1 MSGIVLQVSLK
12 SNSSSSSISM
22 KVFFTV
28 TAGADGKSSMLKLA
42 GALSRKLPVE
52 GGLTGGEQWRE

>member
-1 MSGIVLQVSLK
+1 
-12 SNSSSSSISM
+12 M